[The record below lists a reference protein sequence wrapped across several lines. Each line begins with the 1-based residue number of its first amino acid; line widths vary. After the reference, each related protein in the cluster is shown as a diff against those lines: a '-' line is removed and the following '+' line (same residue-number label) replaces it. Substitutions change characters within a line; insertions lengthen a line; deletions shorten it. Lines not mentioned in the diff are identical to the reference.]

1 MKCAATQTSSA
12 PTWGRSAGRR
22 VLEVENLVVRYGQAT
37 ALDGV
42 SLRVERGEIVALIG
56 PNGAGKTTLLNTV
69 CGLLEP
75 ASGGYQLAG
84 RIAQVPEGR
93 QLFPNM
99 SVDDNLR
106 VGAWTVPNR
115 DPARVY
121 ELFPELAG
129 LKRRRAGTL
138 SGGEQ
143 QMVAVGRALMSQ
155 PDLLAVDELSFGLA
169 PRIVT
174 RLAEFL
180 VELN

>member
-1 MKCAATQTSSA
+1 
-12 PTWGRSAGRR
+12 
-22 VLEVENLVVRYGQAT
+22 
-37 ALDGV
+37 
-42 SLRVERGEIVALIG
+42 
-56 PNGAGKTTLLNTV
+56 
-69 CGLLEP
+69 
-75 ASGGYQLAG
+75 SGGYQLAG

-180 VELN
+180 VQLNREQGMSVLLVEQNERLARALCDRVYMLESGRVVVQSDALPVRPAA